1 MTENFID
8 AITYYGW
15 RRFKTGRGVSQPSQ
29 QRYIQYFEMAL
40 KKQVQSPSM
49 KKLTK
54 IVIKTLPEST
64 GNSIVPV
71 IEIMDG
77 IDFHIIWTN
86 NPDVKT
92 KLNNSKVQLT
102 KYQVGK
108 DNYMTIESTDTTTGE
123 GIALS
128 GDISFRLVNQKNKK
142 PLCRFAMNTAFV
154 DNKTGIYRFDKK
166 GVDPDSIMKN
176 KKFHNNF

>member
-92 KLNNSKVQLT
+92 KLNNSKV
-102 KYQVGK
+102 
-108 DNYMTIESTDTTTGE
+108 
-123 GIALS
+123 
-128 GDISFRLVNQKNKK
+128 
-142 PLCRFAMNTAFV
+142 
-154 DNKTGIYRFDKK
+154 
-166 GVDPDSIMKN
+166 
-176 KKFHNNF
+176 